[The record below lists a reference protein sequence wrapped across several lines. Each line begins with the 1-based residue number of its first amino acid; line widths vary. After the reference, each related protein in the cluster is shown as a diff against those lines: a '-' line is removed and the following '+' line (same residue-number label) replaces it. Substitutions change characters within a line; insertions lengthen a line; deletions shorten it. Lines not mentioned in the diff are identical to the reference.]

1 MTWPSCTGTT
11 MMPTTVGLA
20 ANEGL
25 GAAADSGEDATVGTE
40 GGGVLLGYHRDGARA
55 YFGVTKVPA
64 RAT

>member
-1 MTWPSCTGTT
+1 